1 MKRLVI
7 IVEGET
13 EESFVNNILC
23 PYFCSKGL
31 YNTIQYF
38 KTKHSHGGISKYSYI
53 KKDILNTIYEKD
65 VVVSMMIDFYRLPLD
80 FPGFSDLKATQTHK
94 EQASLLET
102 EIKKDLEDTQKHQFD
117 NFIPYIQL
125 HEFEALVFASIK
137 GIDILF
143 EREEMDYKGLM
154 NVIEEHPNP
163 EEINN
168 HPATALSMRL
178 KKLIPGYNKVLHG
191 IEIIKTMGMPELLE
205 KCPRFKTWVESMEE
219 ALK

>member
-31 YNTIQYF
+31 YNTIQCF

-102 EIKKDLEDTQKHQFD
+102 EIKKNLEDTQKHQFD

-168 HPATALSMRL
+168 HPATAPSMRL

>member
-31 YNTIQYF
+31 YNTIQCF

-53 KKDILNTIYEKD
+53 KKDILNTLYEKD

-168 HPATALSMRL
+168 HPATAPSMRL

>member
-1 MKRLVI
+1 
-7 IVEGET
+7 
-13 EESFVNNILC
+13 
-23 PYFCSKGL
+23 
-31 YNTIQYF
+31 
-38 KTKHSHGGISKYSYI
+38 
-53 KKDILNTIYEKD
+53 
-65 VVVSMMIDFYRLPLD
+65 MMIDFYRLPSD

-168 HPATALSMRL
+168 HPATAPSMRL

-205 KCPRFKTWVESMEE
+205 KCPRFKAWVESMEE
-219 ALK
+219 VLK